1 MNPNLQKSPNA
12 ENEEKILAFWRDNNI
27 FEKAVEKDAPMGD
40 FNFFEGPPTAN
51 GKPGIHHVAARSF
64 KDIIPRYKTMRGFSV
79 KRKAGWDTH
88 GLPVEL
94 QVEKSLGLKS
104 KKEIEQYGVAEF
116 NRKCKES
123 VWTYKEE
130 WEKLTERMGFW
141 LDMKN
146 PYVTYENSYIEALWS
161 IVKRADE
168 RGHLYKDFKVV
179 PWCTRCGTG
188 LSSHELNQPGAYKD
202 VKDLSV
208 TVKFKVKAGAKISFF
223 KSDKPYI
230 VDFLN
235 GGSIIT
241 HTSNPDFTT
250 KVDALTTKDFF
261 ILAWTTTPWTLPGNV
276 GLAVGNNIGY
286 AFYYSKH
293 KDELYLFSQAFEEK
307 AKKEIEDLE
316 KVSTTKGEWLV
327 GLQYESLYPFMMDLL
342 PEHQHAKRENAYKVY
357 AADFVTT
364 TDGTGIVHTAVM
376 YGADDFE
383 LGTKVGLPKFHLV
396 NEEGK
401 FIEGCDTE
409 NLKLSGRYVKEHD
422 ENGKPTLAVD
432 IINDLTARG
441 LLFKKENYTH
451 SYPHCWRCDTPLIY
465 YARTSWYFNMS
476 KLRQQLLDAN
486 EKINWEPDHIKEG
499 RFGEWLDGIK
509 DWAISRDRYWGTP
522 LPVWETGD
530 KKHKVIISGIDDL
543 KKYAKKSGNKYLV
556 VRHGQAQSNVNRVW
570 DFTGDPDNHLS
581 DLGKEQ
587 VAAAAELLK
596 KESIDLVIASPIV
609 RARETAG
616 IIANHIGYDETS
628 MVIDERVAE
637 WKVGPQFQGKNLDSY
652 LEIRNASAN
661 RYEFKAE
668 GGESFDEVIK
678 RCGEFMYDIDSKYQN
693 KTILIACHNSTAR
706 ALELVCNGFT
716 FGDLLKLE
724 PKEFPFNNAEVR
736 ALEFSPVSHN
746 ENYELDFHKPYIDQ
760 VEFELDGEKLYRTPE
775 VMDVWFDSGSMP
787 IAQHHVLGEPVNFS
801 PLPADYIAEG
811 VDQTRGWFYTMHAV
825 ANMLHDTPTEAY
837 KNVICMGLLLDATGV
852 KMSKSRGNIV
862 EPWAMF
868 DKYGADVV
876 RFWFYSVNQ
885 PGESKNFDEKGLDEA
900 NKKVF
905 NPLRNVVSF
914 YEMYKDSQD
923 FSGDEYNPYSAKNAN
938 VLDLWI
944 LAKFHELSKTVTE
957 GLEQYQPLEP
967 SRAIRDFIGELS
979 TWYIRRSR
987 ERFKSDDAMDRGIAL
1002 RTTRIILKNLSAL
1015 MAPFTPFIA
1024 EEVWQKTNWHEEEH
1038 LKSVHMAQWPVRA
1051 RDAVGF
1057 EHTLAPMEQVRELV
1071 TLGLEA
1077 RAKAN
1082 IKVRQPLASMSVS
1095 RTYIGSELETSKSFL
1110 DILRDE
1116 LNVKEIV
1123 FDENLNEGVV
1133 LDTNINEDLKE
1144 EGIVREFMR
1153 RVQERRKEN
1162 GLVPEDRPT
1171 LILSTSEAGEN
1182 LSKKYKDEIIKK
1194 TGLADL
1200 FIGEPVAKEGE
1211 SIVPAN
1217 VIGEEG
1223 AVFQF
1228 ELRK

>member
-1 MNPNLQKSPNA
+1 MNPNPQKSPNA
-12 ENEEKILAFWRDNNI
+12 ENEEKILAFWNENNI
-27 FEKAVEKDAPMGD
+27 FEKTVAKESPMGE
-40 FNFFEGPPTAN
+40 FVFFDGPPTAN
-51 GKPGIHHVAARSF
+51 GMPGLHHVEPQSF
-64 KDIIPRYKTMRGFSV
+64 KDLIPRYKTMRGFSV

-94 QVEKSLGLKS
+94 QVEKALGLKS
-104 KKEIEQYGVAEF
+104 KKEIEQYGVAAF
-116 NRKCKES
+116 NQKCKES
-123 VWTYKEE
+123 VWMYRDEWIKLRKRMAYWTDYDNAYITYSNE
-130 WEKLTERMGFW
+130 
-141 LDMKN
+141 
-146 PYVTYENSYIEALWS
+146 YIEALWS
-161 IVKRADE
+161 VVKRADE
-168 RGHLYKDFKVV
+168 RGHLYKDFKVL
-179 PWCTRCGTG
+179 PWCTRCGTA

-208 TVKFKVKAGAKISFF
+208 YVKFKIRQGQERKG
-223 KSDKPYI
+223 I
-230 VDFLN
+230 VV
-235 GGSIIT
+235 
-241 HTSNPDFTT
+241 PDNSYF
-250 KVDALTTKDFF
+250 
-261 ILAWTTTPWTLPGNV
+261 LAWTTTPWTLPGNV
-276 GLAVGNNIGY
+276 ALAVGADIDYAIIKVENGIIDDNGY
-286 AFYYSKH
+286 YVVARDLVDK
-293 KDELYLFSQAFEEK
+293 LFDTKFGEIKKGDWSSLNHPLTDKAEK
-307 AKKEIEDLE
+307 FTCIDI
-316 KVSTTKGEWLV
+316 VKGSELV
-327 GLQYESLYPFMMDLL
+327 GMQYEPLYPFMMNLL
-342 PEHQHAKRENAYKVY
+342 PEHQHSKRENAYKVY

-383 LGTKVGLPKFHLV
+383 LGTKVHLPKFHLV

-401 FIEGCDTE
+401 FIDGCDTE

-476 KLRQQLLDAN
+476 KLREQLLLAN
-486 EKINWEPDHIKEG
+486 EKVNWEPEHIKEG

-522 LPVWETGD
+522 LPVLETGD
-530 KKHKVIISGIDDL
+530 KKHKIVISGLADI
-543 KKYAKKSGNKYLV
+543 KKYAKKSGNTYLV
-556 VRHGQAQSNVNRVW
+556 VRHGQALSNVSRIW
-570 DFTGDPDNHLS
+570 DFAGDPNNHLS

-587 VAAAAELLK
+587 VASAADQLK
-596 KESIDLVIASPIV
+596 EKSVDIIIASPIV

-616 IIANHIGYDETS
+616 IIASKIGYDETTI
-628 MVIDERVAE
+628 VIDDRVAE
-637 WKVGPQFQGKNLDSY
+637 WKVGTEFQGKNLDSY

-736 ALEFSPVSHN
+736 TLEFSPVPHN
-746 ENYELDFHKPYIDQ
+746 ENYELDFHKPYIDH
-760 VEFELDGEKLYRTPE
+760 VELELDGEKLYRTPE

-787 IAQHHVLGEPVNFS
+787 IAQDHKLGEPVNFD
-801 PLPADYIAEG
+801 PKPADYIAEG

-825 ANMLHDTPTEAY
+825 ANMLHDVPTEAY

-885 PGESKNFDEKGLDEA
+885 PGESKNFDEKGLDEV

-914 YEMYKDSQD
+914 YEMYK
-923 FSGDEYNPYSAKNAN
+923 GKNVGLVYGSTN
-938 VLDLWI
+938 VLDQWI
-944 LAKFHELSKTVTE
+944 LALWNETLKTVTE
-957 GLEQYQPLEP
+957 GLDSYKPLEP
-967 SRAIRDFIGELS
+967 ARALREFINEFS

-987 ERFKSDDAMDRGIAL
+987 DRFKNADTDEDKICAIGTTQYILSEIA
-1002 RTTRIILKNLSAL
+1002 KA
-1015 MAPFTPFIA
+1015 MAPFTPFLS
-1024 EEVWQKTNWHEEEH
+1024 EEIFQAVKNNPDAVHYE
-1038 LKSVHMAQWPVRA
+1038 SVHLANWSNHE
-1051 RDAVGF
+1051 GF
-1057 EHTLAPMEQVRELV
+1057 KFKDEIELMNQVRELV

-1082 IKVRQPLASMSVS
+1082 IKVRQPLAALFVS
-1095 RTYIGSELETSKSFL
+1095 KVDLPADYLEIIK
-1110 DILRDE
+1110 DE
-1116 LNVKEIV
+1116 LNVKNISQ
-1123 FDENLNEGVV
+1123 DESLGDGEVK
-1133 LDTNINEDLKE
+1133 LDTEITDELRD
-1144 EGIVREFMR
+1144 EGEMR
-1153 RVQERRKEN
+1153 DMLRMVQDMRKTANLMPSDRVEVSLR
-1162 GLVPEDRPT
+1162 D
-1171 LILSTSEAGEN
+1171 
-1182 LSKKYKDEIIKK
+1182 
-1194 TGLADL
+1194 
-1200 FIGEPVAKEGE
+1200 GEPKWFAILGGELKASVGAESFVWNAESDGVRKVA
-1211 SIVPAN
+1211 
-1217 VIGEEG
+1217 
-1223 AVFQF
+1223 
-1228 ELRK
+1228 